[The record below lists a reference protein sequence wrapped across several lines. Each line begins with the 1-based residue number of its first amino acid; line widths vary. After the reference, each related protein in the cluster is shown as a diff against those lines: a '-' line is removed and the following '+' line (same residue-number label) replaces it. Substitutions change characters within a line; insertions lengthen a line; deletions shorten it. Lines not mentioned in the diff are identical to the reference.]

1 MKRFTGIAVIA
12 FAAHSGL
19 AWAQPAIVGQSDE
32 MPRSRAERPAQG
44 DMAPRSS
51 GSDRGAPQQRLDES
65 SGERRGAQIEQPR
78 GPEAP
83 RGQMPRREREQV
95 QREQPTPPAD
105 PRAQQELRRGQPEER
120 GQAQRQNERNDRR
133 DTDRAQPNTRGPGS
147 PETAQ
152 PQRPDRR
159 PTDPNTARPAPT
171 QDPNT
176 ARRAPT
182 QDPNTARPAP
192 TQDPNTARPAPTRQD
207 EERPGTA
214 QRPSPAQPG
223 TAGPSPAEN
232 RASPGSQSAERS
244 RADSDSQRIA
254 DTVRERVERNEIR
267 PVQNLGISVSVGAA
281 LPSRVQ
287 LQPLPRDIAAIR
299 PQYRDYR
306 YTVSDREIII
316 VDPRSRRIVEVI
328 DRGGGRAG
336 TVDIYAAFETRRDVR
351 RWRRPAEIVF
361 QQGVIL
367 PASAPY
373 YDLPVELVED
383 NPNWRGYQY
392 VMTESDEVAIVEPRT
407 HRIVEVVDKSGSRS
421 ASAAPQ
427 TTGALSSQ
435 ARASGDRHD
444 LARIILGNAKPGEIQ
459 GIDGLR
465 GAVLPSQI
473 VLHPLPPE
481 VEERDQRLRGYHY
494 TLIGDDVL
502 IVEPQSRQVVDTIE

>member
-1 MKRFTGIAVIA
+1 M
-12 FAAHSGL
+12 
-19 AWAQPAIVGQSDE
+19 
-32 MPRSRAERPAQG
+32 
-44 DMAPRSS
+44 
-51 GSDRGAPQQRLDES
+51 
-65 SGERRGAQIEQPR
+65 
-78 GPEAP
+78 
-83 RGQMPRREREQV
+83 
-95 QREQPTPPAD
+95 
-105 PRAQQELRRGQPEER
+105 
-120 GQAQRQNERNDRR
+120 
-133 DTDRAQPNTRGPGS
+133 
-147 PETAQ
+147 
-152 PQRPDRR
+152 
-159 PTDPNTARPAPT
+159 
-171 QDPNT
+171 
-176 ARRAPT
+176 
-182 QDPNTARPAP
+182 
-192 TQDPNTARPAPTRQD
+192 
-207 EERPGTA
+207 
-214 QRPSPAQPG
+214 
-223 TAGPSPAEN
+223 
-232 RASPGSQSAERS
+232 
-244 RADSDSQRIA
+244 
-254 DTVRERVERNEIR
+254 RERVERNEIR
-267 PVQNLGISVSVGAA
+267 PVQNLGVSVSVGAA

-328 DRGGGRAG
+328 DRGGGRSG
-336 TVDIYAAFETRRDVR
+336 TVDIYAAFEYRRDVR

-373 YDLPVELVED
+373 YDLPVELVEG

-392 VMTESDEVAIVEPRT
+392 VMTESDEVAIVEPGT
-407 HRIVEVVDKSGSRS
+407 HRIVEVVDKSASRS

-435 ARASGDRHD
+435 ARAPGDRHD
-444 LARIILGNAKPGEIQ
+444 LARIILGNAKPGEVQ